1 MPRNIELVQ
10 GQFGSENP
18 LPSIE
23 LADNALK
30 LGGIAA
36 NLYALKSDL
45 NGEVSILLG
54 NIQDVIDELTRH
66 ENDDVRHLT
75 QGQIDKIN
83 AAINAT
89 QALEIANQAINS
101 AKDAIIASAVTT
113 ADAHSKDYTD
123 TEVGNLNRTLSGN
136 IDALAGRV
144 TAVETGKQD
153 ALTFDSTP
161 TQNSTNPVTSGGIYS
176 ALQNGSNVSVE
187 PYTDPISGTTTD
199 QSLDTALR
207 SNPQV
212 RVNPEHFYRFK
223 NMIENSS
230 LEVFNG
236 VTLLPL
242 GWDAGEVT
250 ADAAVFGT
258 YSLKLEPNVTA
269 KQTSKFQASRSWMIP
284 NTYNTSDCIL
294 CFYHKHNAVGVK
306 VYDVTNS
313 NYLTL
318 TQVDSDLVEDTEHS
332 GTEIIF
338 PEINNWGEN
347 RCMVKFTPP
356 ATADKLRVEF
366 TGKIGTNA
374 AAYVDALM
382 LEPYVAG
389 DYPSIYKDGR
399 YSVSAYQIL
408 NPPPADVDRFTDLS
422 HFSKANAVQDSY
434 GNLTE
439 CDYLKSDGTLA
450 IHREVDPN
458 SLDSTCKKY
467 QTIYETFYKADGVTP
482 NYTDTWT
489 FTYNS
494 AGVKLTESKTTTE
507 VIA

>member
-10 GQFGSENP
+10 GQFGSENS

-83 AAINAT
+83 AAINAA

-136 IDALAGRV
+136 IDLLAGRV

-153 ALTFDSTP
+153 TLTFDSTP
-161 TQNSTNPVTSGGIYS
+161 TQNSTNPVTSGGIY
-176 ALQNGSNVSVE
+176 AAMQNGSNVSVE
-187 PYTDPISGTTTD
+187 PYTDPISGSTTN
-199 QSLDTALR
+199 QALDTALR
-207 SNPQV
+207 SNPQT
-212 RVNPEHFYRFK
+212 RINPEYFYRFK

-284 NTYNTSDCIL
+284 NTYNTNDCIL
-294 CFYHKHNAVGVK
+294 CFYHKHNAIGVK
-306 VYDVTNS
+306 IYDVNNS
-313 NYLTL
+313 DYLTL
-318 TQVDSDLVEDTEHS
+318 TKVDSDLVEDTTHS
-332 GTEIIF
+332 GTEIVF

-356 ATADKLRVEF
+356 STADKLRIEF
-366 TGKIGTNA
+366 VGKSGTNTA
-374 AAYVDALM
+374 GYVDALM
-382 LEPYVAG
+382 MEPFVSG
-389 DYPSIYKDGR
+389 EYPSIYKDGR

-408 NPPPADVDRFTDLS
+408 NPPPSDVDRWTDIG
-422 HFSKANAVQDSY
+422 HFSTGNALYDAR
-434 GNLTE
+434 GNIYYQELLRPE
-439 CDYLKSDGTLA
+439 DNSLA
-450 IHREVDPN
+450 IKREASNDDAN
-458 SLDSTCKKY
+458 GYY
-467 QTIYETFYKADGVTP
+467 QTIVETFYKADGTV
-482 NYTDTWT
+482 NYVDTWSY
-489 FTYNS
+489 TYTS
-494 AGVKLTESKTTTE
+494 TGAILTASKTTTE
-507 VIA
+507 T